1 MTGVVVEMID
11 RTVAEEEEG
20 DDTKAFTVD
29 IATETKRT
37 NRRERAMLGIRW

>member
-1 MTGVVVEMID
+1 VPGVVVEMID

-20 DDTKAFTVD
+20 DTKAFTVD